1 MTQSEWSARKFLIP
15 RRYTNNVVEKLKLGI
30 PKGSLQNATIGL
42 FKRSGWRIDINGRSY
57 FPDVNDDTIEC
68 AICRAQEMSRY
79 VESGTLDAGL
89 TGQDWISEN
98 ESDVRVVQDLIYSK
112 VSQRPARWVLAVP
125 YDSDINRLEDLA
137 GKKVATELVNFTR
150 KYFAERGID
159 VKVEFSWG
167 ATEAKVVTGL
177 ADAIVEVTETGST
190 IKAHGLRIIHELL
203 ETNPQLIANHTA
215 WENPKKREKIKQI
228 ALLLKGALLAE
239 KMVGLKMNVPEA
251 RLKEVVALLP
261 SLNAP
266 TVSPLYESDWYA
278 VETVVA
284 SSVVRD
290 LIPELLKNGAEGI
303 IEYPL
308 HKVI

>member
-1 MTQSEWSARKFLIP
+1 M
-15 RRYTNNVVEKLKLGI
+15 EKLKLGI
-30 PKGSLQNATIGL
+30 PKGSLQNATIAL

-57 FPDVNDDTIEC
+57 FPDINDDTIDC

-137 GKKVATELVNFTR
+137 GKKIATELVNFTR

-203 ETNPQLIANHTA
+203 ETNTQLIANHKA
-215 WENPKKREKIKQI
+215 WDNPQKREKIKQI

-266 TVSPLYESDWYA
+266 TVSSLYESDWYA

>member
-1 MTQSEWSARKFLIP
+1 
-15 RRYTNNVVEKLKLGI
+15 VVEKLKLGI
-30 PKGSLQNATIGL
+30 PKGSLHNATIAL

-57 FPDVNDDTIEC
+57 FPDINDDTIEC
-68 AICRAQEMSRY
+68 VICRAQEMSRY

-98 ESDVRVVQDLIYSK
+98 ESDVRVVEDLIYSK

-125 YDSDINRLEDLA
+125 YDSDIKRLEDLA
-137 GKKVATELVNFTR
+137 GKKIATELVNFTK

-167 ATEAKVVTGL
+167 ATEAKVVSGL

-190 IKAHGLRIIHELL
+190 IKAHGLKIIHELL
-203 ETNPQLIANHTA
+203 RTNTQLIANHA
-215 WENPKKREKIKQI
+215 VWANPEKREKIEQI
-228 ALLLKGALLAE
+228 ALLLKGALQAE
-239 KMVGLKMNVPEA
+239 KMVGLKMNVPRE
-251 RLKEVVALLP
+251 RLGQVVEILP

-266 TVSPLYESDWYA
+266 TVSPLYQSDWFA
-278 VETVVA
+278 VETVVS

-308 HKVI
+308 NKVI